1 MSHAVSRGASRRAS
15 SLATAIGLAIAGLAI
30 ATAPALAQRQQPP
43 VEWDGLM
50 LVDSDR
56 FDVAYLA
63 PGVDFSVYTKV
74 MIDPTQAAF
83 KKDWVRDYNRD
94 AQLSARISDDEALEA
109 LTMIQSGF
117 EEVFAQA
124 YRDAGYEV
132 VTTPAPDVL
141 RLATGVVNIT
151 VSAPDR
157 MTPSRSMSFA
167 GEAGQAALILE
178 ARDSMSGA
186 LLGRGVDQRE
196 IGDNQFAMRRTSVS
210 NRFDFEQA
218 FEAWADMSADAL
230 GKLRSLPAPAVPAA
244 VN

>member
-1 MSHAVSRGASRRAS
+1 LV
-15 SLATAIGLAIAGLAI
+15 
-30 ATAPALAQRQQPP
+30 
-43 VEWDGLM
+43 
-50 LVDSDR
+50 LVDSER

-83 KKDWVRDYNRD
+83 KKDWVEDYNRD
-94 AQLSARISDDEALEA
+94 AQLSQRISEDDAREALE
-109 LTMIQSGF
+109 TIQSGF
-117 EEVFAQA
+117 QDIFAQA

-151 VSAPDR
+151 VNAPDR
-157 MTPSRSMSFA
+157 MTAGRTRSFSS
-167 GEAGQAALILE
+167 EAGQAALILE

-196 IGDNQFAMRRTSVS
+196 IGDDLFMMQRTSVS
-210 NRFDFEQA
+210 NRFDFERV
-218 FEAWADMSADAL
+218 FKAWAEMSVQAL
-230 GKLRSLPAPAVPAA
+230 GTLRTLPAPAAAPAGSA